1 MLLTGRT
8 SCTSAPPTHIRPQPP
23 CLYNITRAVVHSC
36 VIFNRCRRHS
46 CCRCPCRLDGFMG
59 PNCALEGA
67 QTCVNQCN
75 GRGKC
80 NQGFCKC
87 DTGWYGHD
95 CSQAAAGVVDVPVQP
110 AANVEPVLVSP
121 LPARQHG
128 PARPE
133 RRRPLVYVY
142 DMDPE
147 YNSRWGDEMCRS
159 REASGAPSH
168 AHAYSIPAALL
179 AKGVSNECAEHSA
192 CCRAK
197 LT

>member
-1 MLLTGRT
+1 VLVVFHQQRSEQSVPLR
-8 SCTSAPPTHIRPQPP
+8 PP
-23 CLYNITRAVVHSC
+23 CCFQLSYHAALHRQRTAHTRSALRCSSHAGI
-36 VIFNRCRRHS
+36 IFQR

-80 NQGFCKC
+80 NQGFCMC

-95 CSQAAAGVVDVPVQP
+95 CSQAAAGVGGVAVQP
-110 AANVEPVLVSP
+110 PANVVPVLVNP

-147 YNSRWGDEMCRS
+147 YNSRWGDGRMCGHCIS
-159 REASGAPSH
+159 SG
-168 AHAYSIPAALL
+168 
-179 AKGVSNECAEHSA
+179 GAERSA
-192 CCRAK
+192 CCRVK
-197 LT
+197 LNQVQLLCCTSPG